1 MIGRNKK
8 FSIDIGKVTSLKVL
22 CVSDPARSSTNKLA
36 RPDLGHAQTCTVSSR
51 EFISPR
57 LESLC
62 GPHSVG
68 AGGLTWPHFCGLP
81 AQKWVREHALATPSS
96 GGRGCQGSW

>member
-1 MIGRNKK
+1 M
-8 FSIDIGKVTSLKVL
+8 KVITEGLSKVF
-22 CVSDPARSSTNKLA
+22 CAPGPARSSTNKLA
-36 RPDLGHAQTCTVSSR
+36 RPDLGHAQACTVSSR

-62 GPHSVG
+62 MG
-68 AGGLTWPHFCGLP
+68 AGGLTWPHLLQP
-81 AQKWVREHALATPSS
+81 QKWVREHALATPSS